1 MGGPKESKESKIQR
15 ERDRR
20 IAEKGQSNS
29 AMESSRSETADFRR
43 AFMRTNPN
51 LTAGSYAY
59 EGVKKGR
66 AMQPPNLNNFIRDA
80 VLKSALGNNR

>member
-20 IAEKGQSNS
+20 IAEEDQSNS
-29 AMESSRSETADFRR
+29 AMISARSETADFRR

-59 EGVKKGR
+59 TGASVKKPAPKPSLNGLIGKMIDGTGR
-66 AMQPPNLNNFIRDA
+66 R
-80 VLKSALGNNR
+80 